1 MKIAFCSSEVVP
13 FAKTGGMADV
23 CGTLPLALEK
33 LGQGSVI
40 VLPGYESID
49 RGKYGFTQI
58 LDDVSQTTIG
68 KNITVYLI
76 ESEKYFGRP
85 EGGLYGDA
93 NGDYPDN
100 LERFDFYCRRTIEL
114 FKELKLNI
122 DIVHCHDW
130 QTALIPVYLKEKCS
144 DEVCYKKIR
153 SILSLHNLAYQG
165 IFSAEDYK
173 KLTFGDEVFQKA
185 FEFYGKAN
193 LLKAGIMYSD
203 VVATV
208 SPQYAREIQTTE
220 FGAGLEGVLH
230 SRGESVI
237 GILNGLD
244 YNTWDPRRDLNI
256 PFTYSPE
263 DPKPKAKDKES
274 LQKKYNMPVRPET
287 PVFSFVSRLSHQ
299 KGIDLLNNSIHD
311 LMKLDV
317 QLVFLGVGEEK
328 YHQMLKSWVKQYPDK
343 IGIKLAFD
351 EEFAHEVYAGS
362 DFFLMPS
369 IYEPCGLSQMIS
381 LRYGTVP
388 VVYRVGGLADTIVP
402 HDQGGNGFVFIEYTP
417 AAFCASVKKAVECFR
432 DKQAFINIVAQA
444 FKANFSWEDSARQYV
459 GLYHQCLKI

>member
-33 LGQGSVI
+33 LGQEIVI
-40 VLPGYESID
+40 VLPGYQSID
-49 RGKYGFTQI
+49 RRKYGFTQI
-58 LDDVSQTTIG
+58 LDDVSQATIG
-68 KNITVYLI
+68 RNITVYLI
-76 ESEKYFGRP
+76 EHEGYFGRD
-85 EGGLYGDA
+85 GLYGDEH
-93 NGDYPDN
+93 GDYVDN
-100 LERFDFYCRRTIEL
+100 LERFDFYCRRTLEL

-130 QTALIPVYLKEKCS
+130 QTALIPVYLKEKCNTA
-144 DEVCYKKIR
+144 VCYKKIH

-165 IFSAEDYK
+165 QFPVEEFK
-173 KLTFGDEVFQKA
+173 KLPFTEDVYQKA
-185 FEFYGKAN
+185 FEFYGKVN
-193 LLKAGIMYSD
+193 LLKAGIFYSD

-208 SPQYAREIQTTE
+208 SPQYAREIQTKE

-244 YNTWDPRRDLNI
+244 YNIWDPRRDRNI
-256 PFTYSPE
+256 TINYTADNFQ
-263 DPKPKAKDKES
+263 PKADNKTA
-274 LQKKYNMPVRPET
+274 LQKKFQLPTRSDVPVL
-287 PVFSFVSRLSHQ
+287 SFVNRLSYQ
-299 KGIDLLNNSIHD
+299 KGIDLLNQAMPT
-311 LMKLDV
+311 LMKLDA
-317 QLVFLGVGEEK
+317 QFVFLGIGEEK
-328 YHQMLKSWVKQYPDK
+328 YHRMLKSWAKEYPQK
-343 IGIKLAFD
+343 IAVKLAFD
-351 EEFAHEVYAGS
+351 EELAHQVYAGS

-381 LRYGTVP
+381 LRYGTIP

-402 HDQGGNGFVFIEYTP
+402 HDQGGNGFVFAQYNP
-417 AAFCASVKKAVECFR
+417 DAFCDIIKKAVTCYG
-432 DKQAFINIVAQA
+432 DKEGFKKIIAQA